1 MSGDFNE
8 VVASEGV
15 SDAEQEA
22 GKEVFSDVAEGES
35 NYYTDEA
42 RSSQNSKSQPCESRH
57 LKNKVDADK
66 KYWDGESSHHYREQ
80 KWRGNTA
87 REEVMRKQRHQLGEK
102 PRDGY
107 YAD

>member
-35 NYYTDEA
+35 NYYTDE
-42 RSSQNSKSQPCESRH
+42 
-57 LKNKVDADK
+57 
-66 KYWDGESSHHYREQ
+66 
-80 KWRGNTA
+80 
-87 REEVMRKQRHQLGEK
+87 
-102 PRDGY
+102 
-107 YAD
+107 